1 MLKGF
6 EYNVITE
13 NVHIYSTIMEH
24 VKRFII
30 DGKYVNYWKH
40 GTPPC
45 MEITI
50 KMHMCIQM
58 FIKLAIP

>member
-1 MLKGF
+1 
-6 EYNVITE
+6 
-13 NVHIYSTIMEH
+13 MEH

-40 GTPPC
+40 GTPPY
-45 MEITI
+45 MEIKF

-58 FIKLAIP
+58 FIKLAIPQKQIDNEK